1 MTSEDERSESS
12 EPRAGGAEQRHA
24 SSEDRPQGEPR
35 RSRTGSNA
43 TRKAG
48 EDERSE
54 SPEKSSGEG
63 SKSLQADGGTAD
75 EIPLN
80 IAGHGAE
87 SPPGGESGG
96 DGGGDGVL
104 SEFDVSDP
112 NEASEEEVEPVE
124 LLVQLAED
132 GEIDPWDIDVV
143 TVTDK
148 FLDRLDGSDLRTGG
162 RALFYASVLLRMK
175 SDAMWIDDEPEEAA
189 ELEPEPWERPPGEE
203 PPEAFEADPFDQL
216 EREMDRRIERKRAR
230 GMPETL
236 DELVRDLREHERDTW
251 WKESRTYD
259 TSGSPSG
266 YSRGTRTLDYHA
278 GDDFR
283 MDDEPTAEEV
293 TGKTHDEH
301 MEDIIA
307 DVYRQLRTHYDR
319 GREEVLFA
327 EVQTAGGSVV
337 NTFLGLLF
345 LANRGQ
351 VRLQQDD
358 LFGDLWI
365 RDPTG
370 GAVEEPASADD

>member
-1 MTSEDERSESS
+1 MTSEGERSE
-12 EPRAGGAEQRHA
+12 P
-24 SSEDRPQGEPR
+24 SEDV
-35 RSRTGSNA
+35 
-43 TRKAG
+43 
-48 EDERSE
+48 
-54 SPEKSSGEG
+54 SGE
-63 SKSLQADGGTAD
+63 LRTDGGTTD

-80 IAGHGAE
+80 IAGHDAE
-87 SPPGGESGG
+87 KSRRESDGNGEEA
-96 DGGGDGVL
+96 DGVL

-112 NEASEEEVEPVE
+112 REGDDDEVEPVE

-175 SDAMWIDDEPEEAA
+175 SDAMWTDDDPEEPAEPEHD
-189 ELEPEPWERPPGEE
+189 PWERPPGEE
-203 PPEAFEADPFDQL
+203 PPAEFEPDPFDRL

-236 DELVRDLREHERDTW
+236 DELVRDLRERERDTW

-266 YSRGTRTLDYHA
+266 YSRGTRTLDYHT

-301 MEDIIA
+301 MEDIIN

-327 EVQTAGGSVV
+327 EIRTAGGSVV

-351 VRLQQDD
+351 IRLQQDD
-358 LFGDLWI
+358 LFGDLWVC
-365 RDPTG
+365 DPAG
-370 GAVEEPASADD
+370 GALEEPASADD